1 MIFILLIKLSLIIEQ
16 FLEGGDA
23 AVGLNILSLDI
34 SLALIALLL
43 HPKALAKM
51 GSLVGEEGI

>member
-16 FLEGGDA
+16 FLEGSNA
-23 AVGLNILSLDI
+23 AVGLDIFSLDI
-34 SLALIALLL
+34 GLALVALLL

-51 GSLVGEEGI
+51 GTLVGEEFL